1 MKNEYTYVASNL
13 ITNKQDDT
21 TLIDSLSAEP
31 LSSDV
36 KNNED
41 LPPPWRTLPQRKK
54 KIKQRLQ
61 FDSIKDDQSC
71 KLHTGKRTPLRQTIM
86 AILISFSEY
95 INKWSLCQR
104 NIY

>member
-13 ITNKQDDT
+13 ITKKQDDSI
-21 TLIDSLSAEP
+21 LIDSLSAEP

-54 KIKQRLQ
+54 NK
-61 FDSIKDDQSC
+61 
-71 KLHTGKRTPLRQTIM
+71 TTATI
-86 AILISFSEY
+86 
-95 INKWSLCQR
+95 
-104 NIY
+104 